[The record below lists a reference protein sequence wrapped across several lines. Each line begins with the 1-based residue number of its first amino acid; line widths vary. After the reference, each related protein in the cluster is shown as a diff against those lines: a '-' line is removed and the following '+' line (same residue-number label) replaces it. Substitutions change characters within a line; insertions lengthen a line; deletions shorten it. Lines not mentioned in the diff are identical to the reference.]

1 MGTFSRSVPI
11 LFETL
16 QLNDGDLVLLL
27 ERTMNCPFCGSI
39 NSRVIDTRSA
49 EGGIRRR
56 RECESCGR
64 RFTTY
69 ERVAPLRLMVIKQD
83 GRREPFDRDKIV
95 RGVQIACAKR
105 PIQTEE
111 IEEMVSGI
119 ESELYH
125 RGSREVTSREIGEM
139 VMHNLRR
146 LDEVA
151 YIRFATIYRQFAD
164 VEDLADEIESL
175 MERRQREAILK
186 AQMKLDI

>member
-1 MGTFSRSVPI
+1 MR
-11 LFETL
+11 
-16 QLNDGDLVLLL
+16 
-27 ERTMNCPFCGSI
+27 CPFCTSTD
-39 NSRVIDTRSA
+39 SRVIDTRSA

-56 RECESCGR
+56 RECEECGR

-83 GRREPFDRDKIV
+83 GRRETFERDKIV
-95 RGVQIACAKR
+95 RGIQIACAKR
-105 PIQTEE
+105 PVDTEA
-111 IEEMVSGI
+111 IEELVSGI

-151 YIRFATIYRQFAD
+151 YIRFATIYRRFAD

-175 MERRQREAILK
+175 LERRQRDAISK
-186 AQMKLDI
+186 AQLKLNI

>member
-1 MGTFSRSVPI
+1 
-11 LFETL
+11 
-16 QLNDGDLVLLL
+16 
-27 ERTMNCPFCGSI
+27 MNCPFCAST

-56 RECESCGR
+56 RECEDCGR

-69 ERVAPLRLMVIKQD
+69 ERVVPLRLMVIKQD
-83 GRREPFDRDKIV
+83 SRREPFDRDKIV
-95 RGVQIACAKR
+95 RGVQAACAKR
-105 PIQTEE
+105 PIATEA
-111 IEEMVSGI
+111 IEELVSGI

-139 VMHNLRR
+139 VMQNLRR

-151 YIRFATIYRQFAD
+151 YIRFATIYRRFAD
-164 VEDLADEIESL
+164 VEDLADEIDSL

-186 AQMKLDI
+186 AQMRLDL

>member
-1 MGTFSRSVPI
+1 MK
-11 LFETL
+11 
-16 QLNDGDLVLLL
+16 
-27 ERTMNCPFCGSI
+27 CPFCASTE
-39 NSRVIDTRSA
+39 SRVIDTRSA

-56 RECESCGR
+56 RECQDCGR

-83 GRREPFDRDKIV
+83 GRREPFDRDKIL
-95 RGVQIACAKR
+95 GGIQTACAKR
-105 PIQTEE
+105 PIDTES
-111 IEEMVSGI
+111 IEELVSGI

-139 VMHNLRR
+139 VMQNLRR

-175 MERRQREAILK
+175 QERRQLEESLR
-186 AQMKLDI
+186 AQLRLDL

>member
-1 MGTFSRSVPI
+1 M
-11 LFETL
+11 
-16 QLNDGDLVLLL
+16 Q
-27 ERTMNCPFCGSI
+27 CPFCASL
-39 NSRVIDTRSA
+39 NSKVIDTRSA

-56 RECESCGR
+56 RECEDCGR

-83 GRREPFDRDKIV
+83 GRRESFDRDKIV
-95 RGVQIACAKR
+95 RGIQIACAKR
-105 PIQTEE
+105 PIETES
-111 IEEMVSGI
+111 IEELVSGI

-151 YIRFATIYRQFAD
+151 YIRFATIYRRFAD
-164 VEDLADEIESL
+164 VEDLADEIENL
-175 MERRQREAILK
+175 MERRQREAVLK
-186 AQMKLDI
+186 AQMRLDI

>member
-1 MGTFSRSVPI
+1 M
-11 LFETL
+11 
-16 QLNDGDLVLLL
+16 Q
-27 ERTMNCPFCGSI
+27 CPFCASLD
-39 NSRVIDTRSA
+39 SKVIDTRSA

-56 RECESCGR
+56 RECETCGR

-83 GRREPFDRDKIV
+83 GRREAFDRDKIV
-95 RGVQIACAKR
+95 RGIQIACAKR
-105 PIQTEE
+105 AIETEA
-111 IEEMVSGI
+111 IEELVSGI

-151 YIRFATIYRQFAD
+151 YIRFATIYRRFAD
-164 VEDLADEIESL
+164 VEDLADEIENL
-175 MERRQREAILK
+175 MERRQREAMLK
-186 AQMKLDI
+186 AQMRLDI

>member
-1 MGTFSRSVPI
+1 MK
-11 LFETL
+11 
-16 QLNDGDLVLLL
+16 
-27 ERTMNCPFCGSI
+27 CPFCGSS
-39 NSRVIDTRSA
+39 NSRVIDTRGA

-56 RECESCGR
+56 RECEDCGR

-95 RGVQIACAKR
+95 RGIQIACAKR
-105 PIQTEE
+105 PIQTED

-139 VMHNLRR
+139 VMQNLRK

-151 YIRFATIYRQFAD
+151 YIRFATIYRRFAD
-164 VEDLADEIESL
+164 VEDLADEIENL
-175 MERRQREAILK
+175 LERRQREAVLK
-186 AQMKLDI
+186 AQIKMDI